1 MRQSVSVR
9 RSTAPCVDTRRSA
22 SPHVS
27 AKRPSPW
34 LSDWPPEALT
44 WVTVLGRLATHC
56 VFQIALNWSPWY
68 DLMPGKMG
76 PADARYAGPEEAE
89 SMASYSALL
98 ANASHALAALN
109 VRHSSA
115 VKIGAVVLDSEKYE
129 YCDHHNDSA
138 TGKAYDSCAES
149 VWKALTRK
157 NNLVYSASKAAFPDA
172 FVMQYLLRRP
182 SNPR

>member
-1 MRQSVSVR
+1 MVSGSREEGQPLVR
-9 RSTAPCVDTRRSA
+9 
-22 SPHVS
+22 
-27 AKRPSPW
+27 
-34 LSDWPPEALT
+34 
-44 WVTVLGRLATHC
+44 
-56 VFQIALNWSPWY
+56 
-68 DLMPGKMG
+68 
-76 PADARYAGPEEAE
+76 ADEGGVAGPEEAE
-89 SMASYSALL
+89 SMAEYSALL
-98 ANASHALAALN
+98 ANASHALVALN

-172 FVMQYLLRRP
+172 FVMQYLLRHP
-182 SNPR
+182 SNPRCKFRGLIAGLKSNVLALLGSGTIAVA